1 MNADKAKMKT
11 VKLFFLSM
19 LLMGQLAGAPLI
31 TPEAMARHY
40 KEPLV
45 RVFEYRDLLKG
56 VHPFVSNLYPIAVA
70 QDGQFY
76 VFDLDSTRTQYRLV
90 THAPT
95 NMPVPEG
102 VRAAFPLDFYGG
114 KAACI
119 VTGDVF
125 DTPLGYLTIFHEF
138 IHCHQWETVE
148 PALRE
153 TLPLARHAAEKQDF
167 MWEMNHPFP
176 YDDDRVEE
184 TYRRMLGALD
194 RGDEEALWLN
204 SKALQQMLSPFD
216 YQYMVWQQWKEGFAL
231 FIENKLRQQLG
242 HKINRVGRNGDFSR
256 LSFYAG
262 GEALIRF
269 LVDQDPDLSTDL
281 EALFRKMMEI
291 G

>member
-1 MNADKAKMKT
+1 MKT
-11 VKLFFLSM
+11 LKLFFLSM
-19 LLMGQLAGAPLI
+19 LLMGQLAGAPLV
-31 TPEAMARHY
+31 TPEAMARQY

-45 RVFEYRDLLKG
+45 RIFEYRDILNG

-70 QDGQFY
+70 QDGHFF
-76 VFDLDSTRTQYRLV
+76 VFDLDSTRTQYKFV

-119 VTGDVF
+119 VTGEVF
-125 DTPLGYLTIFHEF
+125 DSPMGYVTIFHEF

-153 TLPLARHAAEKQDF
+153 KLPLAQHAAQRQDF

-176 YDDDRVEE
+176 YGDPQVEA
-184 TYRRMLGALD
+184 TYRRLIHALD
-194 RGDEEALWLN
+194 IGDEEAIWLN
-204 SKALQQMLSPFD
+204 RKALEQMLSPFD
-216 YQYMVWQQWKEGFAL
+216 FQYMVWQQWKEGFAL

-242 HKINRVGRNGDFSR
+242 LEKNLVGRAGPFSR
-256 LSFYAG
+256 LAFYAG
-262 GEALIRF
+262 GEALISY
-269 LVDQDPDLSTDL
+269 LLTEASDLATDL
-281 EALFRKMMEI
+281 EALFLKMNGE
-291 G
+291 